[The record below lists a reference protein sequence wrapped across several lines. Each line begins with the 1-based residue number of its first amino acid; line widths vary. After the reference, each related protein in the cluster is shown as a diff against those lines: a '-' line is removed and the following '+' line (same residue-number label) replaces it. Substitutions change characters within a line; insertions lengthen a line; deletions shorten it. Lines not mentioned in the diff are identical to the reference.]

1 MGTSIS
7 VDKGGADETEEALPG
22 DAPADNDQATT
33 AATAAAAGE
42 AETATAARRA
52 AEKLEAMAA
61 QEFDGLDE
69 EEEEKRREVARLVA
83 VIPPAIR
90 KRTEA
95 MFKRTDEDGDGVVTE
110 TLLLHVLK
118 SVGHTMDRTQVREL
132 IGEAPDVEEN
142 DAFTLDETLQLVA
155 LVNPQK
161 KSSRMELR
169 EVFQR
174 YDFDGDG
181 YISARDL
188 RNAYDEDYTEEQI
201 QDLIQ
206 LTDMDGDGKI
216 GFEEFCR
223 MIVMRE

>member
-1 MGTSIS
+1 MGSSLS
-7 VDKGGADETEEALPG
+7 VEKADALPEEQLPG
-22 DAPADNDQATT
+22 DEVGGAEAAPDAAGVAGEKAPKVT
-33 AATAAAAGE
+33 AAQMAAAALAAKEDE
-42 AETATAARRA
+42 AVHE
-52 AEKLEAMAA
+52 
-61 QEFDGLDE
+61 DGIDE
-69 EEEEKRREVARLVA
+69 EEEEKRREVLRLVA
-83 VIPPAIR
+83 AMPPAIR

-95 MFKRTDEDGDGVVTE
+95 MFARTDEDKDGVVNE

-118 SVGHTMDRTQVREL
+118 SVGHTMDRMQVREL
-132 IGEAPDVEEN
+132 IAEAPDIEEN
-142 DAFTLDETLQLVA
+142 DAFTLEETLQLVA
-155 LVNPQK
+155 LINPQK

-201 QDLIQ
+201 NDMIR

-216 GFEEFCR
+216 GFDEFCR
-223 MIVMRE
+223 MVTMRE